1 MKPRPLKIA
10 AAVLAALGVAG
21 VTVGIALLRSGFLDR
36 AIRPLS
42 WTTWGYIVLGAVLYG
57 LAAVCAGVAGGRPR
71 RPCAAAFPGPLRG
84 VGFHIACTSPVHPSC

>member
-57 LAAVCAGVAGGRPR
+57 LAAVALVLLVAALAALVR
-71 RPCAAAFPGPLRG
+71 RLFLARSAA
-84 VGFHIACTSPVHPSC
+84 